1 MPQLNP
7 EFYLSQIFWL
17 VVTFTFLLFFLWKVS
32 LPRIRN
38 AIEIRNNKISND
50 LEIAKK
56 SQENGEK
63 IQAEIDNAL
72 AAANN
77 KAQSKINDTISQFS
91 KEMENKILKLNKE
104 LEIKIN
110 ESGKKIE
117 LEKENSLNNI
127 KSEVENL
134 TKISFEKLMGE
145 NLESELLKNKVNTV
159 VKSINELK

>member
-77 KAQSKINDTISQFS
+77 KAQSKINDTISPTDRTNVLNIVAS
-91 KEMENKILKLNKE
+91 KNYSSKVFCIQ
-104 LEIKIN
+104 
-110 ESGKKIE
+110 
-117 LEKENSLNNI
+117 I
-127 KSEVENL
+127 KSC
-134 TKISFEKLMGE
+134 
-145 NLESELLKNKVNTV
+145 
-159 VKSINELK
+159 